1 VSTTTIISSKRYSE
15 YPSQLFMIPW
25 TSFSWTSSVKVMI
38 SKQVLC
44 VTYGSFELRTASKE
58 DGHTGRQT
66 GGKALFVN
74 QHLL

>member
-44 VTYGSFELRTASKE
+44 VTW
-58 DGHTGRQT
+58 
-66 GGKALFVN
+66 
-74 QHLL
+74 